1 MSLHSK
7 MRNKLPESLL
17 PGGVAHSDDV
27 SINPVWRN
35 PQCGR

>member
-7 MRNKLPESLL
+7 MRNKLPGSLF

-27 SINPVWRN
+27 SINPV
-35 PQCGR
+35 